1 MVGGENPC
9 ALDEIGKAAVP
20 VSWQLRSHSQIGLM
34 LSAQGLEEDTVQRQN
49 VRISDVRRSQRLD
62 GVTLPL
68 IFNYIT
74 RPTAWPFTV
83 AFARLG
89 FGPNGATAFRIL
101 VTLLA
106 FAAFLVP
113 NPISFWVGCGLFYFA
128 LVLDHVDGQLA
139 RLQDRASY
147 FGKFF
152 DGLIDSL
159 AEVPFPFILGMA
171 VWQQGAGPNILVV
184 AAVGALAIALSQILF
199 LRVGLTRKD
208 TDQANARDAIATPV
222 PHPVLSRRMDRWS
235 GILSVIDNT
244 IPALAWDVRYGGFA
258 IALLSDGIEAYLYIY
273 AAWHLLQL
281 VLLLPSRIFRMYAET
296 DIHRRS
302 GSAS

>member
-1 MVGGENPC
+1 M
-9 ALDEIGKAAVP
+9 
-20 VSWQLRSHSQIGLM
+20 
-34 LSAQGLEEDTVQRQN
+34 QRQN
-49 VRISDVRRSQRLD
+49 VKISDVRRSQRLD
-62 GVTLPL
+62 GISPPL

-83 AFARLG
+83 VFARLG
-89 FGPNGATAFRIL
+89 FGPNGATAFRIV

-106 FAAFLVP
+106 FAAFLAP
-113 NPISFWVGCGLFYFA
+113 DPAMFWVGCGLFYFA

-139 RLQDRASY
+139 RLQDQASY

-159 AEVPFPFILGMA
+159 AEVPFPLILGIA
-171 VWQQGAGPNILVV
+171 IWQQNAAPSILVV
-184 AAVGALAIALSQILF
+184 AAFGALGVALTQILF
-199 LRVGLTRKD
+199 LRMGLTSKD
-208 TDQANARDAIATPV
+208 IDQARSNGTVVTAIG
-222 PHPVLSRRMDRWS
+222 HPLLTRRLERWS
-235 GILSVIDNT
+235 KALHFIDNT

-258 IALLSDGIEAYLYIY
+258 IALLVDGVVGYLYFF

-281 VLLLPSRIFRMYAET
+281 ALLLPSRILRMYNET

-302 GSAS
+302 GTAA